1 MNKNISRFIVI
12 HSPKSTRAHKYKQEI
27 RPQIVSIAKEHHSEL
42 VEIPII
48 NVPYFLARDIIKNKL
63 SDDDLVII
71 VGGDGLVNVS
81 LDAIVFSDKNI
92 TAAVIP
98 TGNINDFSLAI
109 NGRLKD
115 APNILS
121 SRVVDFYPLELQIN
135 NKVLL
140 HSVQYISFGATTAI
154 VDWLNSPKVRGLR
167 KRYRGNILLVGA
179 TGMLHMGHVS
189 KNIARLKILAL
200 QNKKEAIQKNS
211 FGFFMGRT
219 SKYFRL
225 PRNRAFHNDR
235 EKFLFH
241 TDNFHGRTVR
251 DLMTMIKWLVFGI
264 PGKISRSE
272 DLRLAERTNTVCQ
285 VGGDNISI
293 KNVSEIACRRSKKPI
308 KIIAPKLQ

>member
-1 MNKNISRFIVI
+1 MDKNTSRFVVI
-12 HSPKSTRAHKYKQEI
+12 HSPRSTRAYKYNQEI
-27 RPQIVSIAKEHHSEL
+27 RPQIVSIAKEHSSEFI
-42 VEIPII
+42 EIPIVNI
-48 NVPYFLARDIIKNKL
+48 PYFSARDIIKNKL
-63 SDDDLVII
+63 SDNDLVII

-81 LDAIVFSDKNI
+81 LDAIIFSDKNI

-109 NGRLKD
+109 NGRFKD
-115 APNILS
+115 VSNILS
-121 SRVVDFYPLELQIN
+121 SKAVDFYPLELQVN

-154 VDWLNSPKVRGLR
+154 VDWLNSPKIRNLR

-179 TGMLHMGHVS
+179 TGMLHMDHVS
-189 KNIARLKILAL
+189 KSIAKLKIPEL
-200 QNKKEAIQKNS
+200 QSKKETIQKNS
-211 FGFFMGRT
+211 FGFFIGRA

-225 PRNRAFHNDR
+225 PRNKVFHNDR

-241 TDNFHGRTVR
+241 TDNFYGRTIR

-272 DLRLAERTNTVCQ
+272 DLKFTERTDIVCQ
-285 VGGDNISI
+285 IGGDNISI
-293 KNVSEIACRRSKKPI
+293 KNVSEIVCRRSKKSI
-308 KIIAPKLQ
+308 KIISPKLR